1 MNFLPGYYPRY
12 SPSQS
17 EYRVPNM
24 GTWGYIIAYCYAD
37 STYLKDAQ
45 KYVTKESKK
54 SLTEPTKCVNCREAH
69 PANATL
75 CKEYVTRLELI
86 TSRNVY
92 TA

>member
-1 MNFLPGYYPRY
+1 MVTLTANIQMNLLQQTK
-12 SPSQS
+12 QS
-17 EYRVPNM
+17 LLYVPNM

-75 CKEYVTRLELI
+75 CKEYVTRGCQGI
-86 TSRNVY
+86 
-92 TA
+92 

>member
-1 MNFLPGYYPRY
+1 
-12 SPSQS
+12 
-17 EYRVPNM
+17 M

-37 STYLKDAQ
+37 STYLKNAQ